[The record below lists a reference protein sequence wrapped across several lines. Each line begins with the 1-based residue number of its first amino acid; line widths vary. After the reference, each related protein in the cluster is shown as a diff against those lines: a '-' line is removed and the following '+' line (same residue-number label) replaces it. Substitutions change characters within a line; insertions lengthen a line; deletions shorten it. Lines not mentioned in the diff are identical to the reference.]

1 VLPLRIAARAL
12 SDAVSLETL
21 TPLATLLGFTATPL
35 ELNTE
40 LAEAAGLASAG
51 ERAAVVR
58 GPGALR
64 ALLVEVA
71 QGRAVRETVERLAR
85 RLAMRAPHPLWVILA
100 TAPSTHS
107 LVIAV
112 WDAAQ
117 SPPRVHALTVDR
129 RNVLDSDASTLREMH
144 AVARASLSVR
154 ADSASTAADAA
165 AHTAWLDL
173 LGRDS
178 LTRRFYRELASLVST
193 LTHTLHTPSR
203 TSTGDRRTFALL
215 QLSRLLFLS
224 FVEAKGWLDGDP
236 TFLARTFDDC
246 MARGGDYHR
255 RVLRPLIFGTLNT
268 PRQRRAA
275 AARAFGRV
283 PFLNGGLFARTELER
298 RLGDARWDDD
308 AFGLIFGRLL
318 GRYRFTAREDQP
330 RWTDAAVD
338 PEMLGR
344 AFESLM
350 NADTR
355 RDTGAFY
362 TPPALVARVTRHAL
376 ASALASVRTGLSP
389 SVVESA
395 LDGHVPAEQDCLA
408 IRKAV
413 RGLRLLDPACG
424 SGAFLVHALESL
436 ASLARL
442 AGDRRPVATVRRELV
457 ATAIFGV
464 DVSPMAVWLCEL
476 RLWLSVIIESDE
488 EDPLGVQPLP
498 NLDHHVRIGDAL
510 GGGRL
515 DDCVHMAKGDATALA
530 ALRGRYVRASG
541 AAKRTIGRALDRR
554 EREVAVASL
563 DRAAKVMRS
572 HRLELLAAV
581 RSRDLFGGRARPSAA
596 QARQLSLLRT
606 EIWRLDGRR
615 RAVAG
620 GAGLPF
626 SFATHFADMAASG
639 GFHLVLGNPPWVRP
653 HRHAPAE
660 RHRLRQLFRVAR
672 EAPWRAGAELAGA
685 GAGFAAQ
692 ADLSALFVERAL
704 SLLRPGGTVGM
715 LLPAKLWRALAGGGV
730 RRLLATEAVVT
741 TLEDWSR
748 SPHNFDAAV
757 YPSLL
762 VATRT
767 VPPRDGPERP
777 PGEDERTVMTGAA
790 VRAELTEHG
799 AADADQANH
808 RHAVP
813 PDDRPGT
820 TSRTTI
826 RLAEWVGREE
836 RHWCAPTTT
845 LPLGGDDGAPW
856 LLLPPDARR
865 AFDLLRDR
873 GSHLAAGPAGRPL
886 LGVKSGCNEAFLFR
900 HEADGRIG
908 PYSGGATSAAQ
919 ALAAAVEATLL
930 RPLARGETMRPWQ
943 LQPSSGLILWP
954 YDAQGAPLAEL
965 PPGAL
970 RWLERWRG
978 RLDRRADARHGRP
991 WWSLFRTESAA
1002 HDTPRVVWADLG
1014 LTPRAAMLE
1023 AGDPTIP
1030 INSCYVLRC
1039 TSDDDALALTALL
1052 NSPPMTA
1059 WLAALAEPARG
1070 GYHRFMSWTM
1080 ALLPLPTRWMRAR
1093 AALAPLAR
1101 RARAGELVSDE
1112 ELTDVTCWCHG
1123 ILGSAVTPLLQ
1134 WARR

>member
-1 VLPLRIAARAL
+1 MLPLRTAAQAL
-12 SDAVSLETL
+12 TDAASLETL
-21 TPLATLLGFTATPL
+21 SPLAALLGFSATPLALDGT
-35 ELNTE
+35 
-40 LAEAAGLASAG
+40 LAEAAGLESADG
-51 ERAAVVR
+51 RAAVVR

-71 QGRAVRETVERLAR
+71 DGRGARETVEQLAR
-85 RLAMRAPHPLWVILA
+85 RLAMRAPHPLWMIVA
-100 TAPSTHS
+100 TAPATHS
-107 LVIAV
+107 VVIAV
-112 WDAAQ
+112 WDASQ

-129 RNVLDSDASTLREMH
+129 RNVIDSDATTLREMH
-144 AVARASLSVR
+144 AVATVSP
-154 ADSASTAADAA
+154 SASVSAASIAADAA

-178 LTRRFYRELASLVST
+178 LTRRFYRELATVVAT
-193 LTHTLHTPSR
+193 LADTLRTPSR
-203 TSTGDRRTFALL
+203 TSVADRRTFALL

-246 MARGGDYHR
+246 MASGGNYHR

-268 PRQRRAA
+268 PRKRRAA

-298 RLGDARWDDD
+298 RLGDARWDDE
-308 AFGLIFGRLL
+308 AFGLIFGQLL

-350 NADTR
+350 NSGTR

-362 TPPALVARVTRHAL
+362 TPPALVARTTRQAL
-376 ASALASVRTGLSP
+376 ASALAVVQPNLSAT
-389 SVVESA
+389 VIEST
-395 LDGHVPAEQDCLA
+395 LDGNVPAEQDCVT

-436 ASLARL
+436 ASVALL
-442 AGDRRPVATVRRELV
+442 AGDRRPLATVRRELV

-476 RLWLSVIIESDE
+476 RLWLSVLIESDE
-488 EDPLGVQPLP
+488 EDPLRVPPLP
-498 NLDHHVRIGDAL
+498 NLDHQVRVGDAL
-510 GGGRL
+510 GGGGL
-515 DDCVHMAKGDATALA
+515 DGCAHIAASDASSLA
-530 ALRGRYVRASG
+530 TLRGRYVRASG
-541 AAKRTIGRALDRR
+541 VSKRTIGRALDRR
-554 EREVAVASL
+554 ERQLAVAGL
-563 DRAAKVMRS
+563 DRAAKVMRAR
-572 HRLELLAAV
+572 RLDLLAAV
-581 RSRDLFGGRARPSAA
+581 RARDLFGGRARPSAA
-596 QARQLSLLRT
+596 QTRQLNLLRA
-606 EIWRLDGRR
+606 EIRRLDARR

-626 SFATHFADMAASG
+626 SFATHFADMAAAG

-653 HRHAPAE
+653 HRQAPAE
-660 RHRLRQLFRVAR
+660 RLRLRRLFRVAR
-672 EAPWRAGAELAGA
+672 EAPWQTGAELAGA

-692 ADLSALFVERAL
+692 TDLSALFVERAL
-704 SLLRPGGTVGM
+704 TLLRPGGTVAL

-741 TLEDWSR
+741 TVEDWSR
-748 SPHNFDAAV
+748 SPHSFDAAV

-762 VATRT
+762 VAVRS
-767 VPPRDGPERP
+767 VSPDVRKGRPGDGKEAGATAAQLLTGSTSDGLAGDERP
-777 PGEDERTVMTGAA
+777 EHPVPSED
-790 VRAELTEHG
+790 
-799 AADADQANH
+799 
-808 RHAVP
+808 RHDSASPNMV
-813 PDDRPGT
+813 
-820 TSRTTI
+820 
-826 RLAEWVGREE
+826 RLAEWNGRGE
-836 RHWCAPTTT
+836 RRWCVPTAT
-845 LPLGGDDGAPW
+845 LALGGEDGAPW

-873 GSHLAAGPAGRPL
+873 GQHLAAGPAGRPL

-900 HEADGRIG
+900 RDSDGAVV
-908 PYSGGATSAAQ
+908 PYAAGATAAAR
-919 ALAAAVEATLL
+919 ALANGVEASLL
-930 RPLARGETMRPWQ
+930 RPLARGEMMRPWRLEQ
-943 LQPSSGLILWP
+943 SSGLILWP
-954 YDAQGAPLAEL
+954 YDAGGAPLAEL
-965 PPGAL
+965 PPGAR
-970 RWLERWRG
+970 RWLDPWRG
-978 RLDRRADARHGRP
+978 RLERRADARHTRY
-991 WWSLFRTESAA
+991 WWSLFRTDAAA

-1014 LTPRAAMLE
+1014 LTPRASMLE

-1030 INSCYVLRC
+1030 INSCYALRC
-1039 TSDDDALALTALL
+1039 TSEQDALALTTLL
-1052 NSPPMTA
+1052 NSPLMIA

-1070 GYHRFMSWTM
+1070 GYHRYMSWTL
-1080 ALLPLPTRWMRAR
+1080 ALMPLPTNWTRAR
-1093 AALAPLAR
+1093 DVLAPLAR
-1101 RARAGELVSDE
+1101 RARAGESVSAE

-1123 ILGSAVTPLLQ
+1123 IQATTVAPLLA
-1134 WARR
+1134 WAGR